1 MTPKEMCNSC
11 THENY
16 CMGAYHKDHWCG
28 NHTRRIEN
36 MKCPRCGKETEWL
49 RALSRVDNK
58 TMICDECGTKEAL
71 DAAGLTEG
79 SSIRKSIL
87 ACVGRGSTP
96 QERAEAKIRATGNK
110 WAMENFRDTHN

>member
-1 MTPKEMCNSC
+1 MLEHIEKTTGVAITPRKES
-11 THENY
+11 T
-16 CMGAYHKDHWCG
+16 
-28 NHTRRIEN
+28 
-36 MKCPRCGKETEWL
+36 MKCPKCGKEVNRL
-49 RALSRVDNK
+49 LALSRADNK

-79 SSIRKSIL
+79 SSMRDSIL

-96 QERAEAKIRATGNK
+96 QERVRAKVQATGNK

>member
-1 MTPKEMCNSC
+1 MK
-11 THENY
+11 
-16 CMGAYHKDHWCG
+16 
-28 NHTRRIEN
+28 EN
-36 MKCPRCGKETEWL
+36 MKCPKCGRDTEWL

-79 SSIRKSIL
+79 SPARNAILGWIR
-87 ACVGRGSTP
+87 RGSTP
-96 QERAEAKIRATGNK
+96 QERTEAKVRATGNK

>member
-1 MTPKEMCNSC
+1 MHTAKNIGAAITPAMK
-11 THENY
+11 
-16 CMGAYHKDHWCG
+16 
-28 NHTRRIEN
+28 EN
-36 MKCPRCGKETEWL
+36 MKCPKCGRDTEWL

-71 DAAGLTEG
+71 DAMGLTEG
-79 SSIRKSIL
+79 SSVRKSVL

-96 QERAEAKIRATGNK
+96 QERTEAKIRATGNK